1 MSNIEEVNLSDA
13 QETSV
18 LLHSGVANISR
29 KIIAVMR
36 DVGYVQKA
44 GHNDFQNY
52 KYATE
57 ADAIAALRPAMIKHG
72 LCMVP
77 SVESITQ
84 DEYGNTNVTIH
95 YRILDEDGNF
105 MSFRAAGSGNDKNN
119 KGVGD
124 KGIYK
129 ALTGASKYALL
140 KTFMMET
147 GDDPEVP
154 NAQEKEGSFKQA
166 EPKPQPKAQP
176 KAVEIVDESDLSDAR
191 EAFVMMI
198 KECAESCTT
207 QEELQELWVG
217 NKDELDKTKKVNAKA
232 HEELKQFFK
241 AKKEAILKGE

>member
-1 MSNIEEVNLSDA
+1 
-13 QETSV
+13 
-18 LLHSGVANISR
+18 
-29 KIIAVMR
+29 MR

-57 ADAIAALRPAMIKHG
+57 ADAVAALRPAMIKHG
-72 LCMVP
+72 LCMIP
-77 SVESITQ
+77 SVESVEQ
-84 DEYGNTNVTIH
+84 DEWGNTNVLMH
-95 YRILDEDGNF
+95 YRILDEEGNF
-105 MSFRAAGSGNDKNN
+105 LSFRAAGSGNDKNS

-154 NAQEKEGSFKQA
+154 NQQEKESKP
-166 EPKPQPKAQP
+166 EPKPEVKPKA
-176 KAVEIVDESDLSDAR
+176 EIVDESDLSDAR

-198 KECAESCTT
+198 KECAETCTT

-217 NKDELDKTKKVNAKA
+217 NKGELDKTKKVSPTV
-232 HEELKQFFK
+232 HEDLKQFFK

>member
-1 MSNIEEVNLSDA
+1 M
-13 QETSV
+13 
-18 LLHSGVANISR
+18 
-29 KIIAVMR
+29 MR

-72 LCMVP
+72 LCMIP
-77 SVESITQ
+77 SVESVEQ
-84 DEYGNTNVTIH
+84 DEWGNTNVLMH

-105 MSFRAAGSGNDKNN
+105 LSFRAAGSGNDKNS

-154 NAQEKEGSFKQA
+154 SQQEKESKP
-166 EPKPQPKAQP
+166 EPKPEVKPKA
-176 KAVEIVDESDLSDAR
+176 EIVDESDLSDAR

-198 KECAESCTT
+198 KECAETCTT

-217 NKDELDKTKKVNAKA
+217 NKGELDKTKKVSPTV
-232 HEELKQFFK
+232 HEDLKQFFK

>member
-1 MSNIEEVNLSDA
+1 M
-13 QETSV
+13 
-18 LLHSGVANISR
+18 
-29 KIIAVMR
+29 MR

-72 LCMVP
+72 LCMIP
-77 SVESITQ
+77 SVESVEQ
-84 DEYGNTNVTIH
+84 DEWGNTNVLMH
-95 YRILDEDGNF
+95 YRILDEEGNF
-105 MSFRAAGSGNDKNN
+105 LSFRAAGSGNDKNS

-154 NAQEKEGSFKQA
+154 SQQEKESKP
-166 EPKPQPKAQP
+166 EPKPEVKPKA
-176 KAVEIVDESDLSDAR
+176 EIVDESDLSDAR

-198 KECAESCTT
+198 KECAETCTT

-217 NKDELDKTKKVNAKA
+217 NKGELDKTKKVNPTV
-232 HEELKQFFK
+232 HEDLKQFFK

>member
-1 MSNIEEVNLSDA
+1 M
-13 QETSV
+13 
-18 LLHSGVANISR
+18 
-29 KIIAVMR
+29 MR

-72 LCMVP
+72 LCMIP
-77 SVESITQ
+77 SVESVEQ
-84 DEYGNTNVTIH
+84 DEWGNTNVLMH
-95 YRILDEDGNF
+95 YRILDEEGNF
-105 MSFRAAGSGNDKNN
+105 LSFRAAGSGNDKNS

-154 NAQEKEGSFKQA
+154 SQQEKESKP
-166 EPKPQPKAQP
+166 EPKPEVKPKA
-176 KAVEIVDESDLSDAR
+176 EIVDESDLSDAR

-198 KECAESCTT
+198 KECAETCTT

-217 NKDELDKTKKVNAKA
+217 NKGELDKTKKVSPTV
-232 HEELKQFFK
+232 HEDLKQFFK

>member
-1 MSNIEEVNLSDA
+1 M
-13 QETSV
+13 
-18 LLHSGVANISR
+18 
-29 KIIAVMR
+29 MR

-72 LCMVP
+72 LCMIP
-77 SVESITQ
+77 SVESVEQ
-84 DEYGNTNVTIH
+84 DEWGNTNILMH

-105 MSFRAAGSGNDKNN
+105 LSFRAAGSGNDKNS

-154 NAQEKEGSFKQA
+154 NQQEKESKP
-166 EPKPQPKAQP
+166 EPKPEVKPKA
-176 KAVEIVDESDLSDAR
+176 EIVDESDLSDAR

-198 KECAESCTT
+198 KECAETCTT

-217 NKDELDKTKKVNAKA
+217 NKGELDKTKKVNPTV
-232 HEELKQFFK
+232 HEDIKQFFK

>member
-1 MSNIEEVNLSDA
+1 M
-13 QETSV
+13 
-18 LLHSGVANISR
+18 
-29 KIIAVMR
+29 MR

-72 LCMVP
+72 LCMIP
-77 SVESITQ
+77 SVESVEQ
-84 DEYGNTNVTIH
+84 DEWGNTNVLMH
-95 YRILDEDGNF
+95 YRILDEEGNF
-105 MSFRAAGSGNDKNN
+105 LSFRAAGSGNDKNS

-154 NAQEKEGSFKQA
+154 SQQEKESKP
-166 EPKPQPKAQP
+166 EPKPEVKPKA
-176 KAVEIVDESDLSDAR
+176 EIVDESDLSDAR

-198 KECAESCTT
+198 KECAETCTT

-217 NKDELDKTKKVNAKA
+217 NKGELDKTKKVNPTV
-232 HEELKQFFK
+232 HENLKQFFK

>member
-1 MSNIEEVNLSDA
+1 M
-13 QETSV
+13 
-18 LLHSGVANISR
+18 
-29 KIIAVMR
+29 MR

-72 LCMVP
+72 LCMIP
-77 SVESITQ
+77 SVESVEQ
-84 DEYGNTNVTIH
+84 DEWGNTNVLMH
-95 YRILDEDGNF
+95 YRILDEEGNF
-105 MSFRAAGSGNDKNN
+105 LSFRAAGSGNDKNS

-154 NAQEKEGSFKQA
+154 NQQEKESKP
-166 EPKPQPKAQP
+166 EPKPEVKPKA
-176 KAVEIVDESDLSDAR
+176 EIVDESDLSDAR

-198 KECAESCTT
+198 KECAETCTT

-217 NKDELDKTKKVNAKA
+217 NKGELDKTKKVNPTV
-232 HEELKQFFK
+232 HEDIKQFFK

>member
-1 MSNIEEVNLSDA
+1 M
-13 QETSV
+13 
-18 LLHSGVANISR
+18 HSGVANISK

-72 LCMVP
+72 LCMIP
-77 SVESITQ
+77 SVESVEQ
-84 DEYGNTNVTIH
+84 DEWGNTNILMH
-95 YRILDEDGNF
+95 YRILDEEGNF
-105 MSFRAAGSGNDKNN
+105 LSFRAAGSGNDKNS

-154 NAQEKEGSFKQA
+154 SQQEKESKP
-166 EPKPQPKAQP
+166 EPKPEVKPKA
-176 KAVEIVDESDLSDAR
+176 EIVDESDLSDAR

-198 KECAESCTT
+198 KECAETCTT

-217 NKDELDKTKKVNAKA
+217 NKGELDKTKKVNPTV
-232 HEELKQFFK
+232 HEDLKQFFK

>member
-1 MSNIEEVNLSDA
+1 MSSIEEVRLLDA
-13 QETSV
+13 PATTA

-72 LCMVP
+72 LCMIP
-77 SVESITQ
+77 SVESVEQ
-84 DEYGNTNVTIH
+84 DEWGNTNVLMH
-95 YRILDEDGNF
+95 YRILDEEGNF
-105 MSFRAAGSGNDKNN
+105 LSFRAAGSGNDKNS

-154 NAQEKEGSFKQA
+154 SQQEKESKP
-166 EPKPQPKAQP
+166 EPKPEVKPKA
-176 KAVEIVDESDLSDAR
+176 EIVDESDLSDAR

-198 KECAESCTT
+198 KECAETCTT

-217 NKDELDKTKKVNAKA
+217 NKGELDKTKKVNPTV
-232 HEELKQFFK
+232 HEDLKQFFK

>member
-1 MSNIEEVNLSDA
+1 
-13 QETSV
+13 
-18 LLHSGVANISR
+18 
-29 KIIAVMR
+29 MR

-72 LCMVP
+72 LCMIP
-77 SVESITQ
+77 SVESVEQ
-84 DEYGNTNVTIH
+84 DEWGNTNVLMH
-95 YRILDEDGNF
+95 YRILDEEGNF
-105 MSFRAAGSGNDKNN
+105 LSFRAAGSGNDKNN

-154 NAQEKEGSFKQA
+154 SQQEKESKP
-166 EPKPQPKAQP
+166 EPKPEVKHKA
-176 KAVEIVDESDLSDAR
+176 EIVDE
-191 EAFVMMI
+191 
-198 KECAESCTT
+198 
-207 QEELQELWVG
+207 
-217 NKDELDKTKKVNAKA
+217 
-232 HEELKQFFK
+232 
-241 AKKEAILKGE
+241 

>member
-1 MSNIEEVNLSDA
+1 MSSIEEVKLLDA
-13 QETSV
+13 PETTA
-18 LLHSGVANISR
+18 LLHSGVANISK

-72 LCMVP
+72 LCMIP
-77 SVESITQ
+77 SVESVEQ
-84 DEYGNTNVTIH
+84 DEWGNTNVLMH
-95 YRILDEDGNF
+95 YRILDEEGNF
-105 MSFRAAGSGNDKNN
+105 LSFRAAGSGNDKNS

-154 NAQEKEGSFKQA
+154 SQQEKESKP
-166 EPKPQPKAQP
+166 EPKPEVKPKA
-176 KAVEIVDESDLSDAR
+176 EIVDESDLSDAR

-198 KECAESCTT
+198 KECAETCTT

-217 NKDELDKTKKVNAKA
+217 NKGELDKTKKVNPTV
-232 HEELKQFFK
+232 HEDLKQFFK

>member
-1 MSNIEEVNLSDA
+1 MGMSSIEEVRLLDA
-13 QETSV
+13 PETTV
-18 LLHSGVANISR
+18 LLHSGVANISK

-72 LCMVP
+72 LCMIP
-77 SVESITQ
+77 SVESVEQ
-84 DEYGNTNVTIH
+84 DEWGNTNVLMH

-105 MSFRAAGSGNDKNN
+105 LSFRAAGSGNDKNS

-154 NAQEKEGSFKQA
+154 SQQEKESKP
-166 EPKPQPKAQP
+166 EPKPEVKPKA
-176 KAVEIVDESDLSDAR
+176 EIVDESDLSDAR

-198 KECAESCTT
+198 KECAETCTT

-217 NKDELDKTKKVNAKA
+217 NKGELDKTKKVNPTV
-232 HEELKQFFK
+232 HEDIKQFFK

>member
-1 MSNIEEVNLSDA
+1 MSSIEEVKLLDA
-13 QETSV
+13 PETTA

-72 LCMVP
+72 LCMIP
-77 SVESITQ
+77 SVESVEQ
-84 DEYGNTNVTIH
+84 DEWGNTNVLMH
-95 YRILDEDGNF
+95 YRILDEEGNF
-105 MSFRAAGSGNDKNN
+105 LSFRAAGSGNDKNS

-154 NAQEKEGSFKQA
+154 SQQEKESKP
-166 EPKPQPKAQP
+166 EPKPEVKPKA
-176 KAVEIVDESDLSDAR
+176 EIVDESDLSDAR

-198 KECAESCTT
+198 KECAETCTT

-217 NKDELDKTKKVNAKA
+217 NKGELDKTKKVNPTV
-232 HEELKQFFK
+232 HENLKQFFK

>member
-1 MSNIEEVNLSDA
+1 M
-13 QETSV
+13 
-18 LLHSGVANISR
+18 
-29 KIIAVMR
+29 MR

-72 LCMVP
+72 LCMIP
-77 SVESITQ
+77 SVESVEQ
-84 DEYGNTNVTIH
+84 DEWGNTNVLMH

-105 MSFRAAGSGNDKNN
+105 LSFRAAGSGNDKNS

-154 NAQEKEGSFKQA
+154 SQQEKESKP
-166 EPKPQPKAQP
+166 EPKPEVKPKA
-176 KAVEIVDESDLSDAR
+176 EIVDESDLSDAR

-198 KECAESCTT
+198 KECAETCTT

-217 NKDELDKTKKVNAKA
+217 NKGELDKTKKVNPTV
-232 HEELKQFFK
+232 HEDIKQFFK

>member
-1 MSNIEEVNLSDA
+1 
-13 QETSV
+13 
-18 LLHSGVANISR
+18 
-29 KIIAVMR
+29 VMR

-57 ADAIAALRPAMIKHG
+57 ADAIGALRPAMIKHG
-72 LCMVP
+72 LCMIP
-77 SVESITQ
+77 SVESVEQ
-84 DEYGNTNVTIH
+84 DEWGNTNVLMH
-95 YRILDEDGNF
+95 YRILDEEGNF
-105 MSFRAAGSGNDKNN
+105 LSFRAAGSGNDKNS

-154 NAQEKEGSFKQA
+154 SQQEKESKP
-166 EPKPQPKAQP
+166 EPKPEVKPKA
-176 KAVEIVDESDLSDAR
+176 EIVDESDLSDAR

-198 KECAESCTT
+198 KECAETCTT

-217 NKDELDKTKKVNAKA
+217 NKGELDKTKKVSPTV
-232 HEELKQFFK
+232 HEDLKQFFK

>member
-1 MSNIEEVNLSDA
+1 
-13 QETSV
+13 
-18 LLHSGVANISR
+18 
-29 KIIAVMR
+29 VMR

-72 LCMVP
+72 LCMIP
-77 SVESITQ
+77 SVESVEQ
-84 DEYGNTNVTIH
+84 DEWGNTNVLMH
-95 YRILDEDGNF
+95 YRILDEEGNF
-105 MSFRAAGSGNDKNN
+105 LSFRAAGSGNDKNS

-154 NAQEKEGSFKQA
+154 SQQEKESKP
-166 EPKPQPKAQP
+166 EPKPEVKPKAE
-176 KAVEIVDESDLSDAR
+176 VVDESDLSDAR

-198 KECAESCTT
+198 KECAETCTT

-217 NKDELDKTKKVNAKA
+217 NKGELDKTKKVSPTV
-232 HEELKQFFK
+232 HEDLKQFFK

>member
-1 MSNIEEVNLSDA
+1 M
-13 QETSV
+13 
-18 LLHSGVANISR
+18 
-29 KIIAVMR
+29 MR

-72 LCMVP
+72 LCMIP
-77 SVESITQ
+77 SVESVEQ
-84 DEYGNTNVTIH
+84 DEWGNTNILMH
-95 YRILDEDGNF
+95 YRILDEEGNF
-105 MSFRAAGSGNDKNN
+105 LSFRAAGSGNDKNS

-154 NAQEKEGSFKQA
+154 SQQEKESKP
-166 EPKPQPKAQP
+166 EPKPEVKPKA
-176 KAVEIVDESDLSDAR
+176 EIVDESDLSDAR

-198 KECAESCTT
+198 KECAETCTT

-217 NKDELDKTKKVNAKA
+217 NKGELDKTKKVSPTV
-232 HEELKQFFK
+232 HEDIKQFFK

>member
-1 MSNIEEVNLSDA
+1 M
-13 QETSV
+13 
-18 LLHSGVANISR
+18 
-29 KIIAVMR
+29 MR

-57 ADAIAALRPAMIKHG
+57 ADAVAALRPAMIKHG
-72 LCMVP
+72 LCMIP
-77 SVESITQ
+77 SVESVEQ
-84 DEYGNTNVTIH
+84 DEWGNTNVLMH
-95 YRILDEDGNF
+95 YRILDEEGNF
-105 MSFRAAGSGNDKNN
+105 LSFRAAGSGNDKNS

-154 NAQEKEGSFKQA
+154 NQQEKESKP
-166 EPKPQPKAQP
+166 EPKPEVKPKA
-176 KAVEIVDESDLSDAR
+176 EIVDESDLSDAR

-198 KECAESCTT
+198 KECAETCTT

-217 NKDELDKTKKVNAKA
+217 NKGELDKTKKVSPTV
-232 HEELKQFFK
+232 HEDLKQFFK

>member
-1 MSNIEEVNLSDA
+1 M
-13 QETSV
+13 
-18 LLHSGVANISR
+18 
-29 KIIAVMR
+29 MR

-72 LCMVP
+72 LCMIP
-77 SVESITQ
+77 SVESVEQ
-84 DEYGNTNVTIH
+84 DEWGNTNVLMH
-95 YRILDEDGNF
+95 YRILDEEGNF
-105 MSFRAAGSGNDKNN
+105 LSFRAAGSGNDKNS

-154 NAQEKEGSFKQA
+154 SQQEKESKP
-166 EPKPQPKAQP
+166 EPKPEVKPKA
-176 KAVEIVDESDLSDAR
+176 EIVDESDLSDAR

-198 KECAESCTT
+198 KECAETCTT

-217 NKDELDKTKKVNAKA
+217 NKGELDKTKKVSPTV
-232 HEELKQFFK
+232 HEDIKQFFK

>member
-1 MSNIEEVNLSDA
+1 M
-13 QETSV
+13 
-18 LLHSGVANISR
+18 
-29 KIIAVMR
+29 MR

-72 LCMVP
+72 LCMIP
-77 SVESITQ
+77 SVESVEQ
-84 DEYGNTNVTIH
+84 DEWGNTNVLMH
-95 YRILDEDGNF
+95 YRILDEEGNF
-105 MSFRAAGSGNDKNN
+105 LSFRAAGSGNDKNN

-154 NAQEKEGSFKQA
+154 SQQEKESKP
-166 EPKPQPKAQP
+166 EPKPEVKPKA
-176 KAVEIVDESDLSDAR
+176 EIVDESDLSDAR

-198 KECAESCTT
+198 KECAETCTT

-217 NKDELDKTKKVNAKA
+217 NKGELDKTKKVSPTV
-232 HEELKQFFK
+232 HEDIKQFFK

>member
-1 MSNIEEVNLSDA
+1 
-13 QETSV
+13 
-18 LLHSGVANISR
+18 LHSGVANISK

-72 LCMVP
+72 LCMIP
-77 SVESITQ
+77 SVESVEQ
-84 DEYGNTNVTIH
+84 DEWGNTNVLMH

-105 MSFRAAGSGNDKNN
+105 LSFRAAGSGNDKNS

-154 NAQEKEGSFKQA
+154 SQQEKESKP
-166 EPKPQPKAQP
+166 EPKPEVKPKA
-176 KAVEIVDESDLSDAR
+176 EIVDESDLSDAR

-198 KECAESCTT
+198 KECAETCTT

-217 NKDELDKTKKVNAKA
+217 NKGELDKTKKVNPTV
-232 HEELKQFFK
+232 HEDLKQFFK

>member
-1 MSNIEEVNLSDA
+1 MSSIEEVRLLDA
-13 QETSV
+13 QETTA

-72 LCMVP
+72 LCMIP
-77 SVESITQ
+77 SVESVEQ
-84 DEYGNTNVTIH
+84 DEWGNTNVLMH

-105 MSFRAAGSGNDKNN
+105 LSFRAAGSGNDKNS

-154 NAQEKEGSFKQA
+154 SQQEKESKP
-166 EPKPQPKAQP
+166 EPKPEVKPKA
-176 KAVEIVDESDLSDAR
+176 EIVDESDLSDAR

-198 KECAESCTT
+198 KECAETCTT

-217 NKDELDKTKKVNAKA
+217 NKGELDKTKKVSPTV
-232 HEELKQFFK
+232 HEDLKQFFK

>member
-1 MSNIEEVNLSDA
+1 M
-13 QETSV
+13 
-18 LLHSGVANISR
+18 
-29 KIIAVMR
+29 MR

-72 LCMVP
+72 LCMIP
-77 SVESITQ
+77 SVESVEQ
-84 DEYGNTNVTIH
+84 DEWGNTNVLMH
-95 YRILDEDGNF
+95 YRILDEEGNF
-105 MSFRAAGSGNDKNN
+105 LSFRAAGSGNDKNS

-154 NAQEKEGSFKQA
+154 NQQEKESKP
-166 EPKPQPKAQP
+166 EPKPDSKPQA
-176 KAVEIVDESDLSDAR
+176 AEIVDESDLSDAR
-191 EAFVMMI
+191 QAFVMML
-198 KECAESCTT
+198 KECADTCTT
-207 QEELQELWVG
+207 EAELQELWVG
-217 NKDELDKTKKVNAKA
+217 NKPELDKTKKGYPEVFKELQA
-232 HEELKQFFK
+232 HFK
-241 AKKEAILKGE
+241 AVKEKILKGE

>member
-1 MSNIEEVNLSDA
+1 
-13 QETSV
+13 
-18 LLHSGVANISR
+18 
-29 KIIAVMR
+29 MR

-72 LCMVP
+72 LCMIP
-77 SVESITQ
+77 SVESVEQ
-84 DEYGNTNVTIH
+84 DEWGNTNVLMH

-105 MSFRAAGSGNDKNN
+105 LSFRAAGSGNDKNS

-154 NAQEKEGSFKQA
+154 SQQEKESKP
-166 EPKPQPKAQP
+166 EPKPEVKPKA
-176 KAVEIVDESDLSDAR
+176 EIVDESDLSDAR

-198 KECAESCTT
+198 KECAETCTT

-217 NKDELDKTKKVNAKA
+217 NKGELDKTKKVNPTV
-232 HEELKQFFK
+232 HENLKQFFK
-241 AKKEAILKGE
+241 AKKRGHLERRVVNGSTNQTKLWRVFQSESEKK

>member
-1 MSNIEEVNLSDA
+1 
-13 QETSV
+13 
-18 LLHSGVANISR
+18 
-29 KIIAVMR
+29 VMR

-72 LCMVP
+72 LCMIP
-77 SVESITQ
+77 SVESVEQ
-84 DEYGNTNVTIH
+84 DEWGNTNVLMH
-95 YRILDEDGNF
+95 YRILDEEGNF
-105 MSFRAAGSGNDKNN
+105 LSFRAAGSGNDKNS

-154 NAQEKEGSFKQA
+154 SQQEKESKP
-166 EPKPQPKAQP
+166 EPKPEVKPKA
-176 KAVEIVDESDLSDAR
+176 EIVDESDLSDAR

-198 KECAESCTT
+198 KECAETCTT

-217 NKDELDKTKKVNAKA
+217 NKGELDKTKKVSP
-232 HEELKQFFK
+232 H
-241 AKKEAILKGE
+241 GSRRY

>member
-1 MSNIEEVNLSDA
+1 
-13 QETSV
+13 
-18 LLHSGVANISR
+18 LHSGVANISR

-72 LCMVP
+72 LCMIP
-77 SVESITQ
+77 SVESVEQ
-84 DEYGNTNVTIH
+84 DEWGNTNVLMH
-95 YRILDEDGNF
+95 YRILDEEGNF
-105 MSFRAAGSGNDKNN
+105 LSFRAAGSGNDKNN

-154 NAQEKEGSFKQA
+154 SQQEKESKP
-166 EPKPQPKAQP
+166 EPKPEVKPKA
-176 KAVEIVDESDLSDAR
+176 IVDESDLSDAR

-198 KECAESCTT
+198 KECAETCTT

-217 NKDELDKTKKVNAKA
+217 NKGELDKTKKVNPTV
-232 HEELKQFFK
+232 HEDLKQFFK

>member
-1 MSNIEEVNLSDA
+1 
-13 QETSV
+13 
-18 LLHSGVANISR
+18 
-29 KIIAVMR
+29 MR

-72 LCMVP
+72 LCMIP
-77 SVESITQ
+77 SVESVEQ
-84 DEYGNTNVTIH
+84 DEWGNTNVLMH
-95 YRILDEDGNF
+95 YRILDEEGNF
-105 MSFRAAGSGNDKNN
+105 LSFRAAGSGNDKNS

-154 NAQEKEGSFKQA
+154 NQQEKESKP
-166 EPKPQPKAQP
+166 EPKPEVKPKA
-176 KAVEIVDESDLSDAR
+176 EIVDESDLSDAR

-198 KECAESCTT
+198 KECAETCTT

-217 NKDELDKTKKVNAKA
+217 NKGELDKTKKVNPTV
-232 HEELKQFFK
+232 HENLKQFFK

>member
-1 MSNIEEVNLSDA
+1 
-13 QETSV
+13 
-18 LLHSGVANISR
+18 
-29 KIIAVMR
+29 MR

-72 LCMVP
+72 LCMIP
-77 SVESITQ
+77 SVESVEQ
-84 DEYGNTNVTIH
+84 DEWGNTNVLMH
-95 YRILDEDGNF
+95 YRILDEEGNF
-105 MSFRAAGSGNDKNN
+105 LSFRAAGSGNDKNS

-154 NAQEKEGSFKQA
+154 NQQEKESKP
-166 EPKPQPKAQP
+166 EPKPEVKPKA
-176 KAVEIVDESDLSDAR
+176 EIVDESDLSDAR

-198 KECAESCTT
+198 KECAETCTT

-217 NKDELDKTKKVNAKA
+217 NKGELDKTKKVSPTV
-232 HEELKQFFK
+232 HEDLKQFFK

>member
-1 MSNIEEVNLSDA
+1 M
-13 QETSV
+13 
-18 LLHSGVANISR
+18 
-29 KIIAVMR
+29 MR

-72 LCMVP
+72 LCMIP
-77 SVESITQ
+77 SVESVEQ
-84 DEYGNTNVTIH
+84 DEWGNTNILMH
-95 YRILDEDGNF
+95 YRILDEEGNF
-105 MSFRAAGSGNDKNN
+105 LSFRAAGSGNDKNS

-154 NAQEKEGSFKQA
+154 SQQEKESKP
-166 EPKPQPKAQP
+166 EPKPEVKPKA
-176 KAVEIVDESDLSDAR
+176 EIVDESDLSDAR

-198 KECAESCTT
+198 KECAETCTT

-217 NKDELDKTKKVNAKA
+217 NKGELDKTKKVNPTV
-232 HEELKQFFK
+232 HEDLKQFFK

>member
-1 MSNIEEVNLSDA
+1 MSSIEEVRLLDA
-13 QETSV
+13 PETTV
-18 LLHSGVANISR
+18 LLHSGVANISK

-72 LCMVP
+72 LCMIP
-77 SVESITQ
+77 SVESVEQ
-84 DEYGNTNVTIH
+84 DEWGNTNVLMH

-105 MSFRAAGSGNDKNN
+105 LSFRAAGSGNDKNS

-154 NAQEKEGSFKQA
+154 SQQEKESKP
-166 EPKPQPKAQP
+166 EPKPEVKPKA
-176 KAVEIVDESDLSDAR
+176 EIVDESDLSDAR

-198 KECAESCTT
+198 KECAETCTT

-217 NKDELDKTKKVNAKA
+217 NKGELDKTKKVNPTV
-232 HEELKQFFK
+232 HEDLKQFFK

>member
-1 MSNIEEVNLSDA
+1 MSSIEEVKLLDA
-13 QETSV
+13 PETTA
-18 LLHSGVANISR
+18 LLHSGVANISK

-72 LCMVP
+72 LCMIP
-77 SVESITQ
+77 SVESVEQ
-84 DEYGNTNVTIH
+84 DEWGNTNILMH
-95 YRILDEDGNF
+95 YRILDEEGNF
-105 MSFRAAGSGNDKNN
+105 LSFRAAGSGNDKNS

-154 NAQEKEGSFKQA
+154 SQQEKESKPD
-166 EPKPQPKAQP
+166 PKPEVKPKAL
-176 KAVEIVDESDLSDAR
+176 EIVDESDLSDAR

-198 KECAESCTT
+198 KECAETCTT

-217 NKDELDKTKKVNAKA
+217 NKGELDKTKKVNPTV
-232 HEELKQFFK
+232 HENLKQFFK

>member
-1 MSNIEEVNLSDA
+1 M
-13 QETSV
+13 
-18 LLHSGVANISR
+18 HSGVANISK

-72 LCMVP
+72 LCMIP
-77 SVESITQ
+77 SVESVEQ
-84 DEYGNTNVTIH
+84 DEWGNTNVLMH
-95 YRILDEDGNF
+95 YRILDEEGNF
-105 MSFRAAGSGNDKNN
+105 LSFRAAGSGNDKNS

-154 NAQEKEGSFKQA
+154 NQQEKESKP
-166 EPKPQPKAQP
+166 EPKPEVKPKA
-176 KAVEIVDESDLSDAR
+176 EIVDESDLSDAR

-198 KECAESCTT
+198 KECAETCTT

-217 NKDELDKTKKVNAKA
+217 NKGELDKTKKVNPTV
-232 HEELKQFFK
+232 HEDIKQFFK